1 MLFSMQ
7 PQRARGVSAE
17 YIEQRTDQLKRFK
30 RWVTHEVMVICLVCS
45 KYAQYFSRKSEIGI
59 LSALGYTRK
68 EITTRTFLEVIL
80 TNVIGFIIG
89 LALAIPL
96 CKFVMAA
103 AFDSIGGAGA

>member
-1 MLFSMQ
+1 ML
-7 PQRARGVSAE
+7 
-17 YIEQRTDQLKRFK
+17 
-30 RWVTHEVMVICLVCS
+30 CCS
-45 KYAQYFSRKSEIGI
+45 KYAQYFSRKSETGI

-96 CKFVMAA
+96 CKFVMAV
-103 AFDSIGGAGA
+103 AFDSIGGAGV